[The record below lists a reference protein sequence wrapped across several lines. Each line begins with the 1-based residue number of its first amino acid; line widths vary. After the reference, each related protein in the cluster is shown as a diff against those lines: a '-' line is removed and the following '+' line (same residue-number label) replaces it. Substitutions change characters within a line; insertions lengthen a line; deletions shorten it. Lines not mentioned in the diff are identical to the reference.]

1 MIPRRCVGGLIAS
14 ARLRHHGRWTGPRHR
29 GDGSRDARVNIMRR
43 AWLSMAMIGIVI
55 AGCSPTGMTV
65 GPQGSAEPPG
75 PAQPSS
81 SPSSAASRTTPEAS
95 PVAVPSELD
104 AACDGTRADI
114 PTPFVR
120 AQADGIHIHVANTS
134 GTALDVQIEDASGA
148 TLLGE
153 TIPIV
158 GGTFISTFGPG
169 DYRITCGTTGTPFA
183 VVDPDRLF
191 TPSELICADQ
201 LAGAVD
207 HAPGATGS
215 PDPCWTSRG
224 RSSGGSSR
232 RTSSSRLA
240 IHGQPAISSSAS
252 SGLVGSSRS
261 SSTRTMATAGGC
273 SLELERARA
282 RISRPSGRDRRARRR
297 SSAAMPRRVTST
309 LRTKMR
315 RSTGET

>member
-1 MIPRRCVGGLIAS
+1 
-14 ARLRHHGRWTGPRHR
+14 
-29 GDGSRDARVNIMRR
+29 MRR

-81 SPSSAASRTTPEAS
+81 SPTSAASRTTPEAS

-183 VVDPDRLF
+183 VVDPDRLY
-191 TPSELICADQ
+191 TPSELLCADQ

-215 PDPCWTSRG
+215 RG
-224 RSSGGSSR
+224 ALLDIARKELRGLKPEDIVEQAGYPRAAGNQLIRVVRAGRVVTILEYADDGHGGWLLTGT
-232 RTSSSRLA
+232 RTCSSSHITA
-240 IHGQPAISSSAS
+240 I
-252 SGLVGSSRS
+252 GS
-261 SSTRTMATAGGC
+261 
-273 SLELERARA
+273 
-282 RISRPSGRDRRARRR
+282 
-297 SSAAMPRRVTST
+297 
-309 LRTKMR
+309 
-315 RSTGET
+315 